1 MYCISE
7 EQVAYILNDIRR
19 NGVEMED
26 LQLNLLDHICCK
38 VEQEFTEGDDFERF
52 YKRAIKQLCNNGL
65 HEIEEETINLLT
77 FKNYYVM
84 KKVLIATG
92 VFSVFA
98 FIAGSAFKFMYWPGA
113 SMLLTLGIG
122 SFSLLFLPLLFILK
136 AREAKAASD
145 KFVAAIGSAVGAMF
159 SLAIL
164 FIVQHWPGAN
174 ELLFSAI
181 GIAAFVLLPTYF
193 FTGIRRPET
202 KLNTIL
208 MSIILVGII
217 GLQFTLVRLR
227 PSASQT
233 WIRMATYAQNEEL
246 LWKMRAGQQPDKLA
260 AEINEISDELKGF
273 VLQRSIG
280 MNSIPADFDKMN
292 LHLNEGNLGKEF
304 DRDGK
309 GVQLLTRLRAAVNEY
324 NAILGK
330 DALKI
335 PIKNSVLETDP
346 TMTGALYSN
355 LSVLNSITQLQMY
368 LALGGH
374 AKETQTAMVVK

>member
-1 MYCISE
+1 MYCITDQQIE
-7 EQVAYILNDIRR
+7 YILSDIRR

-26 LQLNLLDHICCK
+26 LQLNLLDHICCIM
-38 VEQEFTEGDDFERF
+38 EQELKENDDFERF
-52 YKRAIKQLCNNGL
+52 YHATIKRFYKRDLR
-65 HEIEEETINLLT
+65 EIEDETINLLT
-77 FKNYYVM
+77 FKNYYAM
-84 KKVLIATG
+84 RKVLIASG
-92 VFSVFA
+92 AFAVSA

-122 SFSLLFLPLLFILK
+122 SFSLLFLPLLFILR

-145 KFVAAIGSAVGAMF
+145 KFVAAVGCGVGAMF

-174 ELLFSAI
+174 MLLFSAI
-181 GIAAFVLLPTYF
+181 GIAAFVLLPVYF

-208 MSIILVGII
+208 ISIILVGVI
-217 GLQFTLVRLR
+217 GLQFTMVRLR

-233 WIRMATYAQNEEL
+233 WIRTATYVQDEEL
-246 LWKMRAGQQPDKLA
+246 LLKMRTGQQPGKLA

-273 VLQRSIG
+273 ILQSAIG
-280 MNSIPADFDKMN
+280 MNSIPAGFDTMG

-304 DRDGK
+304 DPDGK
-309 GVQLLTRLRAAVNEY
+309 GVLLLTRLRDAVNEY
-324 NAILGK
+324 NAALGK

-335 PIKNSVLETDP
+335 PVKNSVLETDP
-346 TMTGALYSN
+346 AKTVALYSN

-368 LALGGH
+368 LALS
-374 AKETQTAMVVK
+374 EPQTSRN